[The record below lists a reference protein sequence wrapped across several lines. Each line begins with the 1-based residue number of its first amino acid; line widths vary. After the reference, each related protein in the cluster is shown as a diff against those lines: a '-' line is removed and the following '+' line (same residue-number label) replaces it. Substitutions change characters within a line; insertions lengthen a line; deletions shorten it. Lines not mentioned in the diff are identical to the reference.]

1 MCVSTIF
8 LIVCQITP
16 ELCVADSEEK
26 STLPQDRKMN
36 PKQDTSQQAPKKKGF
51 KMPDIY
57 IINKGI

>member
-1 MCVSTIF
+1 
-8 LIVCQITP
+8 
-16 ELCVADSEEK
+16 
-26 STLPQDRKMN
+26 MN